1 MNEEPI
7 TTARGGAPGLEDLSG
22 VIPILVTPFDETGEV
37 DLDALEQEIGFLV
50 ESGVRWAGFGFGS
63 EVHRLG
69 DQQLFSAVRRA
80 TDAGAGRLAIFGNVE
95 LKSLA
100 GAIEQLRRASEAGAQ
115 LALVRPG
122 PLSGVP
128 QAALVDTIS
137 KLIAATDVPII
148 IQDAPQN
155 TGVEL
160 SPKTLAHLVRDVA
173 GVVAVKVE
181 PANPARKIG
190 AVVDELGTA
199 GGRVIGGAGGAE
211 YLHELARGACGT
223 MPGPA
228 YPEVFAA
235 LTRLHAKGERQHAYA
250 LFSKVSP
257 LLMLCK
263 RDMDT
268 FLFVQK
274 HVLVRRGVLEHPHL
288 GLPHSELDPR
298 LREEV
303 DEVLDDLDLLNFFN
317 HCRNVGW

>member
-1 MNEEPI
+1 MNEKL
-7 TTARGGAPGLEDLSG
+7 THTARTGAAGLNDLSG

-37 DLDALEQEIGFLV
+37 DLSALDQEINFLV
-50 ESGVRWAGFGFGS
+50 DAGVRWAGFGFGS

-69 DQQLFSAVRRA
+69 EQQLFSAVRRSA
-80 TDAGAGRLAIFGNVE
+80 ETAADRLGIFGNVE
-95 LKSLA
+95 LKSLS
-100 GAIEQLRRASEAGAQ
+100 GAIEQARRAREAGVQ

-122 PLSGVP
+122 LLSGVP
-128 QAALVDTIS
+128 QSALVDAFAG
-137 KLIAATDVPII
+137 LAASVDIPII

-160 SPKTLAHLVRDVA
+160 SPATLAHLVRDVA
-173 GVVAVKVE
+173 GVAAVKVE

-190 AVVDELGTA
+190 AIMSELGTT
-199 GGRVIGGAGGAE
+199 GGRVIGGAGGGE

-228 YPEVFAA
+228 HPEVFAA
-235 LTRLHAKGERQHAYA
+235 MTRLHTKGERQQAYE

-257 LLMLCK
+257 LLTLCK

-274 HVLVRRGVLEHPHL
+274 HVLVRRGVLEHAHL
-288 GLPHSELDPR
+288 GLPHSEIDPR
-298 LREEV
+298 LPEEI
-303 DEVLDDLDLLNFFN
+303 DEILECLDLLKFFV